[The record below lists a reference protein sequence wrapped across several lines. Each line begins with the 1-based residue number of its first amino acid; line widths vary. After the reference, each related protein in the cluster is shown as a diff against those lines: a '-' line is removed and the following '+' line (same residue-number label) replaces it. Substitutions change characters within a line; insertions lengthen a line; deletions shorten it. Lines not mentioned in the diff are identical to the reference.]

1 MALTNTELRYYDSN
15 VLRLPADKRKEY
27 YSQVDDRLITELSR
41 SVREKTEIKITKVV
55 KAGSVPIAP
64 CAAPQGGGRSCR
76 CVGGCVGG
84 FWQPAEAPWSGL
96 IA

>member
-15 VLRLPADKRKEY
+15 VLH
-27 YSQVDDRLITELSR
+27 SQVDRLITELSR

-84 FWQPAEAPWSGL
+84 FSQPAEAPWSGL